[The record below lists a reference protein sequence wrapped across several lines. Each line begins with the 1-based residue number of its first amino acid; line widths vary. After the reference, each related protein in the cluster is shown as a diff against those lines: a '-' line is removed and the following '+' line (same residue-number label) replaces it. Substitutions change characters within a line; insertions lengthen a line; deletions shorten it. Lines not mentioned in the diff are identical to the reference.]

1 MHRFISMSYLSLA
14 LVGFGAAVTAED
26 AKGTCPVSEK
36 LSKLN
41 AEWKVAAAEAK
52 AQPAEEQAK
61 LHQRLAALAK
71 ECPVG
76 SRIVPS
82 LAATRDVLAS
92 LNASAEANAKNCPL
106 ANASEEFKKTEAFKT
121 AEALGTAR
129 MKLVADLHQ
138 LATFA
143 TPCDAECCAAGK
155 DKAAPATA
163 AATATAAKS
172 DATCSKELAA
182 RVKDLKA
189 SWAKVNDDLAKLPAA
204 KHEEIK
210 AGLVAM
216 SKSSKAVA
224 LIPSTVVALSEGF
237 DSLDSVNQKMVEWGN
252 ANPTF
257 LASVSEEMKKSFEE
271 QNALVRD
278 TRDILRQAAEKMK
291 AVAEHLAP
299 ATATALKD

>member
-1 MHRFISMSYLSLA
+1 MHRFISLSCLSLSLA
-14 LVGFGAAVTAED
+14 GFGVSGLAED

-41 AEWKVAAAEAK
+41 ADWKAAAAEAK

-61 LHQRLAALAK
+61 LQQRLVALTK
-71 ECPVG
+71 DCPVG

-92 LNASAEANAKNCPL
+92 LEASAEANAKNCPL
-106 ANASEEFKKTEAFKT
+106 ANASEEFKKSEAYKT
-121 AEALGTAR
+121 AETLGAAR

-138 LATFA
+138 LAAFA
-143 TPCDAECCAAGK
+143 TPCDADCCAAGK
-155 DKAAPATA
+155 DKAATATAATPATA
-163 AATATAAKS
+163 AKC
-172 DATCSKELAA
+172 DATCSKEVAA
-182 RVKDLKA
+182 RVKELKA

-210 AGLVAM
+210 AGFVAL

-224 LIPSTVVALSEGF
+224 LIPSTVVALAEGF
-237 DSLDSVNQKMVEWGN
+237 DALDTVNQKMVEWGN

-257 LASVSEEMKKSFEE
+257 LASVTEEMKKSFEE

-291 AVAEHLAP
+291 AALERQGP
-299 ATATALKD
+299 ATTTAQN